1 MLLHTLYYLR
11 PKRFLSYRHDLHPVN
26 QSPHLRPGLKDPLST
41 NCQITHLL
49 LKFSLMKLDIPRGGK
64 ISLLSFLFEV
74 RSELKKVTF
83 PSRPKIIRLSI
94 IVIGA
99 SIIVAIYLGAL
110 DYFFVRLLEL
120 VLNK

>member
-1 MLLHTLYYLR
+1 
-11 PKRFLSYRHDLHPVN
+11 
-26 QSPHLRPGLKDPLST
+26 
-41 NCQITHLL
+41 
-49 LKFSLMKLDIPRGGK
+49 MKLDIPRGGK

-74 RSELKKVTF
+74 RSELKKDTF